1 MSERIDGQ
9 SKQIEALQR
18 QADDDWTRF
27 DHRHE
32 EHAQRFNTL
41 LEEVRADWKQM
52 DRFIQASTE
61 NIQTLFAEVFSYLAA
76 IGGVDKKL
84 YRAYNQTEIFRTR
97 KQFSRASWAEAL

>member
-1 MSERIDGQ
+1 M
-9 SKQIEALQR
+9 
-18 QADDDWTRF
+18 DWTRF

-76 IGGVDKKL
+76 IGGVDKNCIELTIRQKSSGQGSSFAGL
-84 YRAYNQTEIFRTR
+84 MG
-97 KQFSRASWAEAL
+97 